1 MSDISFE
8 YTPPSTNELFT
19 LRVKDLPELYLD
31 ETERVDSTN
40 RLNFESEINL
50 VDARVKPKIISLM
63 RQLKNNY
70 NTMHKHLTG
79 IRYEVTI
86 IK

>member
-8 YTPPSTNELFT
+8 YTPPSTN
-19 LRVKDLPELYLD
+19 DLPELYLD
-31 ETERVDSTN
+31 ETERVDQTN
-40 RLNFESEINL
+40 RLNFESKLNL

-63 RQLKNNY
+63 RQLKINY
-70 NTMHKHLTG
+70 NTKNKHLTG

>member
-19 LRVKDLPELYLD
+19 LRVNDLPELYQD

-50 VDARVKPKIISLM
+50 VNARV
-63 RQLKNNY
+63 
-70 NTMHKHLTG
+70 
-79 IRYEVTI
+79 
-86 IK
+86 